1 MSSIIRWRKAETL
14 RTVGMGYPNDVVLLM
29 ASNGIGKLHRKTGW
43 SSFPHTI
50 KNGCAERLRA
60 TEFPRSGL
68 VQSTLC
74 NIPDYASSINPK
86 LLGALLAPVLSTVSD
101 QPYSR

>member
-68 VQSTLC
+68 VQCRLC
-74 NIPDYASSINPK
+74 RMRHRRHAFATHLLEAGVDLRTIQI
-86 LLGALLAPVLSTVSD
+86 LLGPAK
-101 QPYSR
+101 

>member
-68 VQSTLC
+68 VQRIKCCRQHLIQTTTTSQNSLRLL
-74 NIPDYASSINPK
+74 PSYA
-86 LLGALLAPVLSTVSD
+86 
-101 QPYSR
+101 

>member
-1 MSSIIRWRKAETL
+1 
-14 RTVGMGYPNDVVLLM
+14 MGYPNDVVLLM

-68 VQSTLC
+68 VQSPLC
-74 NIPDYASSINPK
+74 TIPDYASLNRVK
-86 LLGALLAPVLSTVSD
+86 WVGALVDAAFSTRGCHSD
-101 QPYSR
+101 EA